1 MEKDILQSKKIVE
14 LAESWKILHHNS
26 MKKEKVF
33 IDDFKALFVETY
45 AMLRVLV
52 DKSEID
58 KEYMPLILNAA
69 HFAKTIGTKDDR
81 IASAAAVL
89 TERMLQYCVIN
100 GFAVSPLA
108 DHTSIYSLKERR
120 EVIINFND
128 PDTAIDAVAAM
139 FEADII

>member
-1 MEKDILQSKKIVE
+1 METDVLQSKKIVE
-14 LAESWKILHHNS
+14 LAENWKVLHRNS
-26 MKKEKVF
+26 VKKEKVF

-45 AMLRVLV
+45 AVLKELV
-52 DKSEID
+52 DQSEIS

-100 GFAVSPLA
+100 GFTVSPIA

-139 FEADII
+139 FETDGI